1 MAAFMAGVLLLAGC
15 ALRREAA
22 APAVTDVQ
30 DGRQEDVTAAPVY
43 APGYDSVDTATVICY
58 NLEEKTIS
66 LRNLETGRQ
75 YTLSYDGTDRKSV
88 V

>member
-43 APGYDSVDTATVICY
+43 APGYDSVDTATVIC
-58 NLEEKTIS
+58 
-66 LRNLETGRQ
+66 
-75 YTLSYDGTDRKSV
+75 
-88 V
+88 